1 VDVHEVHASLWPEP
15 HLTLKDVEV
24 GDRSSLKD
32 EILKIDSV
40 YISPVISTLFE
51 NVKVVESLKLSG
63 INFEQGAAEKVFQ
76 WTNNVSKAEHLK
88 IKRIN
93 FNQVNLNFLDLSFES
108 LEGGVA
114 LDEMQGLTSINMNN
128 PDRQLSIMLSPQGGG
143 FNIFLTAT
151 HWPLP
156 FNSKIVFDEL
166 NARGTFNANQVNFS
180 QIDGNIYGGNFTA
193 RAIVSWSKQW
203 VAAGNFSLSQANT
216 LQLLKAF
223 ASAGDIDGKINLTGN
238 FAGASDVAAK
248 LASESEVNSSFE
260 IHNGKINGIDLER
273 AVLSSGDKS
282 LAGDATDFN
291 KLIGALKVKGGRFQ
305 YKKLLLQAPQ
315 LQAQGNLDIE
325 PNQDISGNVSASLAA
340 QSRRLQA
347 RFDLTGKVNN
357 VKQR

>member
-1 VDVHEVHASLWPEP
+1 
-15 HLTLKDVEV
+15 
-24 GDRSSLKD
+24 
-32 EILKIDSV
+32 
-40 YISPVISTLFE
+40 
-51 NVKVVESLKLSG
+51 
-63 INFEQGAAEKVFQ
+63 
-76 WTNNVSKAEHLK
+76 
-88 IKRIN
+88 
-93 FNQVNLNFLDLSFES
+93 
-108 LEGGVA
+108 
-114 LDEMQGLTSINMNN
+114 
-128 PDRQLSIMLSPQGGG
+128 MLSPQGGG

-260 IHNGKINGIDLER
+260 IYNGKINGIDLER